1 MTGEGKKLL
10 RLLNKRQI
18 VRDLCSSNI
27 SQQLIVLQA
36 APMGSRGG
44 RGGVRG
50 WEGNPEQH
58 RDSSAFMCVWCWLSL
73 LLFSRCFIL
82 FYLCSE
88 REVQSFMIS
97 LDQCKMYCH
106 EISISRRT
114 VHSKTEFL
122 GFLCRRKRAGVLLTQ
137 STSLLEVSAL
147 CCCNFFSIFM
157 PSVYV

>member
-10 RLLNKRQI
+10 RRLNKRQI

-122 GFLCRRKRAGVLLTQ
+122 DFLCRRKRAGVLLTQ